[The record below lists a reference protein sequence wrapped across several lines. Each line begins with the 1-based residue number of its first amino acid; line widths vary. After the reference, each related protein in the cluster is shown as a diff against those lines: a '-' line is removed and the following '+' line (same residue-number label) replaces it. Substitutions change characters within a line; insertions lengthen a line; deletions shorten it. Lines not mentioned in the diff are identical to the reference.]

1 MQIIQRELMLS
12 FFKCKNN
19 SFCKLLTSVY
29 MYTDVYIAQ
38 GMREGEKSFIV
49 RRATTKT
56 NEIQS

>member
-1 MQIIQRELMLS
+1 MLS